1 MNVSRDGRLVD
12 GQMST
17 SFNEKIISY
26 YAGSNSN
33 LFQIPVQEEVTE
45 ILLPFSIVFYEF
57 ITWIYTK
64 LAKEDSFCFWLDIYW
79 QTERGRL

>member
-17 SFNEKIISY
+17 SFNKKIISCF
-26 YAGSNSN
+26 YADSNSN
-33 LFQIPVQEEVTE
+33 LFQIPVTE